1 MLYIIIFLSFII
13 FGNSVLLE
21 DQPTSNWVLEIKN
34 EFGNNEPIIFKGG
47 RYSIVTFVV
56 THESGKFY
64 LDRSFD
70 KSMFKI
76 ALNDSNFK
84 TFEDYYIINPSKSLE
99 YSTYIGLNCDNNI
112 QNNEYILN
120 FEIKA
125 YYIAQSVLKIK
136 PCKVVIDKSKSIIT
150 LEPVSLNLPQLG
162 GSFFKLKEKLYNINN
177 IYIVPRKEDKFVS
190 YDTALYAKIDSFSL
204 KTMNKYEYKD
214 GYLID
219 FKFGTKSTLN
229 KLGENRSL
237 KFELEIYEK
246 SEVKCFMVNENYTK
260 VNFNVTDENTDK
272 INKTVLE
279 TIKYYFQEVTPE
291 FDYSNNF
298 QIKTYIPASN
308 VYILFYLYNK
318 TYNEELLYYFFIPK
332 AGEYIFK
339 FDGVNNNFEY
349 SLIGQINNLNL
360 IKSDFFSFIY
370 NYRFK
375 NEPSKD
381 INRIPQCAEFYFD
394 LNSNEES
401 LNEFEFLSKKYCYKI
416 MNEDEPILSRING
429 TVICRNISS
438 NNSNKKM
445 ICVEPNNQNNDKKFR
460 NSVTNYKEKFNEFV
474 ENLKNESNIE
484 DNLGIKGL
492 KVLKVNRYY
501 DNEPPD
507 TNKLQLVIDKTK
519 GLQKLSILRFNI
531 TSFNTNPIEC
541 YYNSK
546 LSDDILDISK
556 VKDKNIIFNGYNDT
570 QSFEVELTNGKEN
583 MIYLLFMVCYNLPG
597 VSIKYH
603 STGIFNPYTYIYSN
617 KNLDLDIPIK
627 NSLKINCN
635 ENKNKMN
642 LFCLKNDMEPLLNEL
657 KIELPKI
664 VKGHIISLLKFFPN
678 LRLSPQ
684 MELLQIGKKNIEKV
698 EDFLKDKKSMYNKRY
713 LVDKT
718 SILSAMLKSVD
729 CLSLIDNPYLFEN
742 ISINYRQCI
751 EIKKNFSDKLIYVI
765 DNYYKCNNIVEII
778 KDFLNVDTSID
789 KHEWYIIEFLFLFN
803 GITLNFDSLKEKHLD
818 TLFNITFCL
827 KDKFEDY
834 WEYSKNYFLINKT
847 ILYPTIKLIKKEMI
861 LLILK
866 PLSNLI
872 NVLHFNEIGNSIY
885 ANDTNITNNS
895 SKFIPTER
903 GKILQ
908 NKIFEFT
915 KYLNEF
921 GSGTYKISYSMYINI
936 ITFDENN
943 EIQITQNSLFEREDG
958 SENVIYNLKGKGI
971 YVIFNPRRIL
981 KENGGN
987 SIQIIN
993 FDPPILPLINNHK
1006 NIIRDFISIAVFDKN
1021 GNKIDINNL
1030 KNDLKPIILY
1040 NKTFHQNLKH
1050 CIFYK
1055 DFEKDLNGERID
1067 VNTDYT
1073 FKGEKFFACS
1083 YKHLTVST
1091 AGEEIIG
1098 GSFWSDNFILLVS
1111 LFAVIAIIIITIII
1125 VIIIFYKRK
1134 KNKSLEVEDINNENE
1149 LGELMN
1155 K

>member
-1 MLYIIIFLSFII
+1 MLFIIQMFDIIVFLSLII
-13 FGNSVLLE
+13 YGYSILLE
-21 DQPTSNWVLEIKN
+21 GQPSSNWVLEIKN

-47 RYSIVTFVV
+47 RYTIVTFIV
-56 THESGKFY
+56 THESGKFF

-76 ALNDSNFK
+76 ALDDSNFK
-84 TFEDYYIINPSKSLE
+84 TFDDFYIIKPSESIE

-112 QNNEYILN
+112 QSNEYILN
-120 FEIKA
+120 FEIKD
-125 YYIAQSVLKIK
+125 YNIAQSALKIK
-136 PCKVVIDKSKSIIT
+136 PCKILIDKSKSIIT
-150 LEPVSLNLPQLG
+150 LEPVTLSLPQMG
-162 GSFFKLKEKLYNINN
+162 GSFFKLKEKLYNINY
-177 IYIVPRKEDKFVS
+177 IYVTTRRRDKFVS
-190 YDTALYAKIDSFSL
+190 FGPEVSVRIDPFSL
-204 KTMNKYEYKD
+204 KNMNKYEYND

-219 FKFGTKSTLN
+219 FKFGTKFTLN
-229 KLGENRSL
+229 ELGENRSL
-237 KFELEIYEK
+237 TFELEIYEN
-246 SEVKCFMVNENYTK
+246 SDPKCFMVNENSTI
-260 VNFNVTDENTDK
+260 VNFNVTDENPA
-272 INKTVLE
+272 ILNKTVTE
-279 TIKYYFQEVTPE
+279 TIHYYLQDVTPE
-291 FDYSNNF
+291 FDDSNNY
-298 QIKTYIPASN
+298 QTKTYIPVSN
-308 VYILFYLYNK
+308 VFLELYLYNK
-318 TYNEELLYYFFIPK
+318 TYNEELFYIFYIPK
-332 AGEYIFK
+332 DGEYTFK
-339 FDGVNNNFEY
+339 FDGLNNNFRY
-349 SLIGQINNLNL
+349 SYNGYLGNLNL
-360 IKSDFFSFIY
+360 KNSNGLSFIFQDRL
-370 NYRFK
+370 NI
-375 NEPSKD
+375 EPSKD
-381 INRIPQCAEFYFD
+381 INRIPQCVEFCFD
-394 LNSNEES
+394 LNSNEEN
-401 LNEFEFLSKKYCYKI
+401 LKEFEFLSEKYCYKI

-429 TVICRNISS
+429 TVICRNINS
-438 NNSNKKM
+438 NNKNEKM

-460 NSVTNYKEKFNEFV
+460 NSVTNYQEKFNEFV

-484 DNLGIKGL
+484 ENLGIKGL

-507 TNKLQLVIDKTK
+507 TNKLLLVIDKTK

-546 LSDDILDISK
+546 LADELLDISK
-556 VKDKNIIFNGYNDT
+556 VKDKNIIFKGYNDT
-570 QSFEVELTNGKEN
+570 QSFEVELTNGKEK
-583 MIYLLFMVCYNLPG
+583 ILYFLFMVCYNLPG
-597 VSIKYH
+597 ISIKYH
-603 STGIFNPYTYIYSN
+603 STGIFNPYIYIYSN
-617 KNLDLDIPIK
+617 KNLDLDVPIK
-627 NSLKINCN
+627 NNLKINCN

-642 LFCLKNDMEPLLNEL
+642 PFCLKNDMEPLLNEL
-657 KIELPKI
+657 KIELPEL
-664 VKGHIISLLKFFPN
+664 VKGNSIFISKYFQN

-684 MELLQIGKKNIEKV
+684 MEFLQLGKNNIKAV
-698 EDFLKDKKSMYNKRY
+698 EDFLEVEKSMYNKRY
-713 LVDKT
+713 LIDKT
-718 SILSAMLKSVD
+718 SILSSALKCVD
-729 CLSLIDNPYLFEN
+729 CLSLIDSPYLFEN

-751 EIKKNFSDKLIYVI
+751 DIKKNFTDKLIYVI

-778 KDFLNVDTSID
+778 KDFLKVESSNDN
-789 KHEWYIIEFLFLFN
+789 HEWYIIEFLFLFN
-803 GITLNFDSLKEKHLD
+803 DITLNFDSLKEEHLD

-872 NVLHFNEIGNSIY
+872 NVLHFNEIENSIF
-885 ANDTNITNNS
+885 TNNTNVTNNS

-936 ITFDENN
+936 ITIDENN
-943 EIQITQNSLFEREDG
+943 EIQISQNSLFEREDG
-958 SENVIYNLKGKGI
+958 SEKVIYNLNEKGI

-987 SIQIIN
+987 AIQIIN
-993 FDPPILPLINNHK
+993 FDPPVLPLINNHK

-1030 KNDLKPIILY
+1030 KNDLQPIILY

-1055 DFEKDLNGERID
+1055 DFEKDLNGERMD

-1073 FKGEKFFACS
+1073 FKGEKFFACY

-1091 AGEEIIG
+1091 AGE
-1098 GSFWSDNFILLVS
+1098 
-1111 LFAVIAIIIITIII
+1111 
-1125 VIIIFYKRK
+1125 
-1134 KNKSLEVEDINNENE
+1134 
-1149 LGELMN
+1149 
-1155 K
+1155 